1 MSRNIHFELTSR
13 DWGVGGLVFNADR
26 SLGTPIP
33 TFMEF
38 KNDIPG
44 LLKKKSGTYN
54 LI

>member
-1 MSRNIHFELTSR
+1 MGS
-13 DWGVGGLVFNADR
+13 LVFNASS

-33 TFMEF
+33 TFIEF

-44 LLKKKSGTYN
+44 LLKNGAYS